1 MTAYNQNVAYTKA
14 IEIVAAGLQSN
25 SIKLNGAGN
34 SNVNEQNIKLDS
46 EYINGLINA
55 IVKNISAA

>member
-34 SNVNEQNIKLDS
+34 SNVNAQNIKLDS

-55 IVKNISAA
+55 IVKNISAE

>member
-1 MTAYNQNVAYTKA
+1 MTANNQNVAYTKA

-34 SNVNEQNIKLDS
+34 SNVNAQNIKLDS

-55 IVKNISAA
+55 IVKNISAE